1 MKSRLAKKIAKTTFA
16 YQNWDSNYQPYSVP
30 QQQKMIT
37 KTPYGIESK
46 KAMLEYGV
54 FRKVPIEYRRCNTVQ
69 IVQLFQVYDMH
80 PKSVKEYRAC
90 MKRLLMH

>member
-1 MKSRLAKKIAKTTFA
+1 MKARLAKKIAKTTFS

-30 QQQKMIT
+30 QQQKMIS

-54 FRKVPIEYRRCNTVQ
+54 FRKVPIEYRKYNTIQ
-69 IVQLFQVYDMH
+69 IVQLFHAYNMH
-80 PKSVKEYRAC
+80 PKNQKEYRTC
-90 MKRLLMH
+90 MKQLLTN